1 MKKTLTAAAATAL
14 LATGAL
20 AETHASESSRL
31 SARFWALCCKA
42 TSKMRVA

>member
-20 AETHASESSRL
+20 PMTHQPPSSRL

-42 TSKMRVA
+42 TSNNA

>member
-20 AETHASESSRL
+20 ADDTCPSSRL
-31 SARFWALCCKA
+31 SARFWALSA
-42 TSKMRVA
+42 RRRRHDA